1 MGLVAA
7 AILVIGYGSADRGA
21 QEWISRALPALH
33 ATDDSPSATAAAEP
47 DAEPPPPVIP
57 LVPPTASPASYLA
70 AAAAPPAPGPAAEPE
85 PDGSRKTSNSQVP
98 VPDVAVGGADGAEE
112 LPAAV
117 ALAQARGPGDHWE
130 VFFTPFR
137 SEASAQG
144 FAGFLQSATG
154 REFVVRRMGPGDYR
168 VWFSMAPGESR
179 PQRLAEIEAVT
190 GMVLAGG
197 EL

>member
-33 ATDDSPSATAAAEP
+33 ATGDSPSATAAAEP
-47 DAEPPPPVIP
+47 DAEPPSPVIP

-70 AAAAPPAPGPAAEPE
+70 AAEPE
-85 PDGSRKTSNSQVP
+85 PDGSQKTSNSQVP
-98 VPDVAVGGADGAEE
+98 VPDVVAGGADGAGEDGAEE
-112 LPAAV
+112 LPPAIAR
-117 ALAQARGPGDHWE
+117 AQARGPDDHWE

-179 PQRLAEIEAVT
+179 PQRLAEIEAAT